1 MRSFLVYLL
10 LVYLLLVFLLAPVH
24 AAFSQEITVAAA
36 ADLTYALKEIATNF
50 EKQSGAHVN
59 VSFGSSGNLST
70 QIANG
75 APFDIFFSADIGYP
89 EKLETD
95 GLTEPGTMYQYAVGR
110 IVLWVPNESK
120 IDVSKGMTSLIS
132 PDVQRIAIA
141 NPEHAPYGRA
151 AVAAMTSAGTYEKVK
166 GKLVFGENIAQAA
179 QFVASGNAQ
188 AGIIALS
195 LALSPAMVDK
205 GRYWEVPLDSY
216 PRIEQG
222 AVVVKASKN
231 KTTAKAFL
239 AYVRTPEAS
248 AILKRY
254 GFFLP

>member
-1 MRSFLVYLL
+1 MRSFLVC
-10 LVYLLLVFLLAPVH
+10 LLLVFLVAPLH

-36 ADLTYALKEIATNF
+36 ADLTYALKEIGTNY

-59 VSFGSSGNLST
+59 ISFGSSGNLST

-75 APFDIFFSADIGYP
+75 APFDVFFSADIGYP
-89 EKLETD
+89 KKLETD
-95 GLTEPGTMYQYAVGR
+95 GLTEPNTMYQYAVGR
-110 IVLWVPNESK
+110 IVLWAPKESK
-120 IDVSKGMTSLIS
+120 IDVSKGMISLTS
-132 PDVQRIAIA
+132 PDVRRIAIA
-141 NPEHAPYGRA
+141 NPQHAPYGRA
-151 AVAAMTSAGTYEKVK
+151 AVSAMTSATVYENLKD
-166 GKLVFGENIAQAA
+166 KLVFGENVAQAA

-188 AGIIALS
+188 IGIIALS

-205 GRYWEVPLDSY
+205 GRYWEIPLNSY

-231 KTTAKAFL
+231 KDTAKAFL
-239 AYVRTPEAS
+239 AYVRSPNAS

>member
-1 MRSFLVYLL
+1 MRSFLVYS
-10 LVYLLLVFLLAPVH
+10 LLVFLVAPLH

-36 ADLTYALKEIATNF
+36 ADLTYALKEIATDF

-75 APFDIFFSADIGYP
+75 APFDVFFSADIGYP
-89 EKLETD
+89 KQLEKD
-95 GLTEPGTMYQYAVGR
+95 GLTEPSTMYQYAVGR
-110 IVLWVPNESK
+110 IVLWVPKESK
-120 IDVSKGMTSLIS
+120 IDVSKGISSLNS
-132 PDVQRIAIA
+132 ADVRRIAIA
-141 NPEHAPYGRA
+141 NPQHAPYGRA
-151 AVAAMTSAGTYEKVK
+151 AVSALTSAMVYENVK
-166 GKLVFGENIAQAA
+166 DKLVFGESVAQAT

-188 AGIIALS
+188 IGIIALS

-216 PRIEQG
+216 PPIEQG
-222 AVVVKASKN
+222 AVVIKTSKN
-231 KTTAKAFL
+231 KATAKAFL
-239 AYVRTPEAS
+239 VYVRSPEAS
-248 AILKRY
+248 AILKHY